1 MNIIDLIFPYDYIL
15 LVIVFFITI
24 FSFWKGFI
32 QSVLGLMTWI
42 GSVLI
47 TLYSYDAFANFLNSQ
62 LIKID
67 FLKNFETFTNIFSLI
82 LSISQKYCIQCG
94 LFLIRFNSYVDN

>member
-1 MNIIDLIFPYDYIL
+1 MNIIELIFPYDYIV
-15 LVIVFFITI
+15 LVIVIIITI

-47 TLYSYDAFANFLNSQ
+47 TLYSYDAFANFLNNQ
-62 LIKID
+62 
-67 FLKNFETFTNIFSLI
+67 F
-82 LSISQKYCIQCG
+82 QRMRY
-94 LFLIRFNSYVDN
+94 